1 MKLNEIV
8 ANSNYITDEEMND
21 NNLLGIANLA
31 IAEVNSKASTR
42 LPFFTD
48 NNISAENY
56 VAITPSWLLRLIEP
70 YLSYSIAANDT
81 DADNRDFH
89 YNRFLQAISDFKEN
103 GLDDILKTDPSA
115 DYTAFKQAY
124 EDAIN
129 RLDLSEID
137 MLVNVKSEYD
147 F

>member
-42 LPFFTD
+42 LPFFVD
-48 NNISAENY
+48 NNISAEDY
-56 VAITPSWLLRLIEP
+56 IAISPSWLLRLIEP

-103 GLDDILKTDPSA
+103 G
-115 DYTAFKQAY
+115 Y
-124 EDAIN
+124 
-129 RLDLSEID
+129 R
-137 MLVNVKSEYD
+137 
-147 F
+147 